1 MNWRSRCSL
10 TNTERRRVVPA
21 PHGPRHAGDVGV
33 ALEESGTGWASC
45 LHRHSD
51 MYRLEEGLV
60 LRLWAKEQDT

>member
-1 MNWRSRCSL
+1 MSV
-10 TNTERRRVVPA
+10 E
-21 PHGPRHAGDVGV
+21 HKDAGDVGV

-45 LHRHSD
+45 PHRHSD